1 MSDLPENSAPLAFS
15 YGALPVRAVFGAG
28 RAATLGRELDRLG
41 ARRVM
46 VACTPRGPERYRA
59 LIQAMGLGC
68 VGVFAGAEPHCPE
81 AVVNAAIARFQ
92 ALDADGVVTIGGGST
107 IGLGK
112 AIAARTG
119 KPFLA
124 IPTTYSGSEM
134 TPIYGIKIGTEKRTQ
149 RDPKAMARI
158 VIYDPELTTDLPA
171 HETATTGMNSLA
183 HCVEALYPAEPNPV
197 ARLIALEGIRAL
209 FEGLPAS
216 IARPR
221 DIAAR
226 SRALYGGFLGGLL
239 VQLVGIGL
247 HHKICHVLGGRYGA
261 PHGESNS
268 VMLPQVVA
276 FNAPAM
282 PSVIADLKA
291 ATGADNP
298 AAAIFDLA
306 QRLGAPTS
314 LRALGMDL
322 AGLAD
327 AAREILAHDVANP
340 RPLDY
345 AGVHTL
351 LENAYHGRRPD

>member
-1 MSDLPENSAPLAFS
+1 MPSPTGSLPSLAFS
-15 YGALPVRAVFGAG
+15 YGALSVRAVFGVG
-28 RAATLGRELDRLG
+28 RAGTLAQELDRLG
-41 ARRVM
+41 AQRIM
-46 VACTPRGPERYRA
+46 VACTARGPQRYRA
-59 LIQAMGLGC
+59 VIASLGSRC
-68 VGVFAGAEPHCPE
+68 AGIFAGAEPHCPE
-81 AVVNAAIARFQ
+81 PVVTAALERFLS
-92 ALDADGVVTIGGGST
+92 LDADGVVTVGGGST

-134 TPIYGIKIGTEKRTQ
+134 TPIYGIKIGAEKRTQ
-149 RDPKAMARI
+149 RDPRAMART
-158 VIYDPELTTDLPA
+158 VIYDPELTLDLPA
-171 HETATTGMNSLA
+171 HETATTGMNGLA

-216 IARPR
+216 VAKPR

-276 FNAPAM
+276 FNALAM
-282 PSVIADLKA
+282 PGVIADLKA
-291 ATGADNP
+291 AIGTDNP
-298 AAAIFDLA
+298 GAAIFDLA

-314 LRALGMDL
+314 LEALGIDP
-322 AGLAD
+322 AGLE
-327 AAREILAHDVANP
+327 AAAAETVRQVVSNP
-340 RPLDY
+340 RPLDLD
-345 AGVHTL
+345 GVRGL
-351 LENAYHGRRPD
+351 LDNAYFGRRPD